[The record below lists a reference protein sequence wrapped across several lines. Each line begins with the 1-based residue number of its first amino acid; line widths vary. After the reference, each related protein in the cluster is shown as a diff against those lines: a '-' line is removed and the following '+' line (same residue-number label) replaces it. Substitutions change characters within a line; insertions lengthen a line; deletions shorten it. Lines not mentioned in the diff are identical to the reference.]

1 MLSTL
6 RRRFVLSHVLPLL
19 VIIPVMGIAL
29 IYVLETQVLQPLLVD
44 DLKVNASLIA
54 EITRDNPDVWHDPA
68 LAQTI
73 LTRIDQGIDARVMLL
88 DSSGHLLASDD
99 SGDADRRGQMIDH
112 TGLAK
117 VLAGQ
122 ISVHTDYNS
131 RLHSQIADVLMPVV
145 GANGQILGIVRLSY
159 PLTSVLAQF
168 LHLRYLTVGVL
179 VAGLLLGSAIGWLLA
194 NDLERPLGQVTQDIY
209 RLAGGR
215 ELVQLRRQGIKEIDL
230 LLSAFNTLVDRL
242 ERGEEARRLLLAA
255 LVHELG
261 RPLGAVQSAIQAL
274 QGGAI
279 QDGEMGQELLEG
291 MASELRR
298 LGRLLDDLSLLR
310 DQVAGGLQLDL
321 RPTQLG
327 GWLSE
332 VLIPWREA
340 ARAKGLDWKA
350 AVAPDLPELEIDPD
364 RVGQAVG
371 NVLSN
376 AIKYTP
382 PGGVVSVS
390 SGLSGDKFWVQVSDT
405 GPGIPA
411 EDQKR
416 IFTPFFRGQATSGAN
431 HGTGLGL
438 SIARE
443 LIVAHNGQLEVSSTP
458 GQGSRFTLRLP
469 TSAAASAECADEE
482 ECKRTTMSLA
492 GMPLGRGR
500 VGTTRT
506 NVANMS
512 LLRSSSPTN
521 ILFNPGRAS
530 NHHPDEG
537 FMDLTPNKPS
547 GQTYEL

>member
-44 DLKVNASLIA
+44 DLKVNAGLIA
-54 EITRDNPDVWHDPA
+54 EITNDNPDMWHNPA

-73 LTRIDQGIDARVMLL
+73 LTRVDQGIDARVMLL
-88 DSSGHLLASDD
+88 DPQGRLLASDYP
-99 SGDADRRGQMIDH
+99 GDASRMGQTLDH
-112 TGLAK
+112 PGLAK
-117 VLAGQ
+117 VLTGQ
-122 ISVHTDYNS
+122 VSVHTDYSS
-131 RLHSQIADVLMPVV
+131 RLHSQVADVLVPVV

-159 PLTSVLAQF
+159 PLTSVFAQF
-168 LHLRYLTVGVL
+168 LHLRYMTAAVL

-194 NDLERPLGQVTQDIY
+194 GDLERPLGRVTQDIY

-215 ELVQLRRQGIKEIDL
+215 ELVPLRQQGIKEIDL
-230 LLSAFNTLVDRL
+230 LLGAFNTLVERL

-274 QGGAI
+274 QGGAS
-279 QDGEMGQELLEG
+279 QDAALGQELLEG
-291 MASELRR
+291 MAGELRR
-298 LGRLLDDLSLLR
+298 LERLLDDLSLLR
-310 DQVAGGLQLDL
+310 DRVVGGLQLDL

-327 GWLSE
+327 EWLSE
-332 VLIPWREA
+332 VLVPWREA

-350 AVAPDLPELEIDPD
+350 AIAPDLPELEIDPD
-364 RVGQAVG
+364 RVGQALG

-382 PGGVVSVS
+382 PGGAVSVS
-390 SGLSGDKFWVQVSDT
+390 SGVAGDKFWVRVSDT
-405 GPGIPA
+405 GPGISA

-416 IFTPFFRGQATSGAN
+416 IFTPFFRGRATSGAN

-458 GQGSRFTLRLP
+458 GQGSQFTLWLP
-469 TSAAASAECADEE
+469 TIASASAECTDEE
-482 ECKRTTMSLA
+482 ECEPTTGSPA
-492 GMPLGRGR
+492 GMRLGAAR

-506 NVANMS
+506 NVANIS
-512 LLRSSSPTN
+512 LLRSSSPTS
-521 ILFNPGRAS
+521 ILFNPGGAS
-530 NHHPDEG
+530 NHRPDQRHI
-537 FMDLTPNKPS
+537 DLD
-547 GQTYEL
+547 